1 MPQIAAALH
10 KRRGDIGVS
19 CWLSERASEQALGC
33 LRYGRRGR
41 SEEVPPPLSL
51 PYQAILSNPR
61 FPFLPEAA
69 IKRLLRLKV

>member
-10 KRRGDIGVS
+10 KRRGDISVS
-19 CWLSERASEQALGC
+19 CWLSERASKHLAAFDMDGGGEAKKFRL
-33 LRYGRRGR
+33 
-41 SEEVPPPLSL
+41 PLSL